1 MALAIAP
8 EIAPNIAEVISML
21 IFNAHLSFVYYTK
34 KRQDVANLLS
44 TGEENKGLSK
54 GGGGDKNVAF
64 LRRRRQSTFTG
75 RGQSSYPNVSEIF
88 LSL

>member
-54 GGGGDKNVAF
+54 GGGGIRMSPFYVEGDK
-64 LRRRRQSTFTG
+64 ST
-75 RGQSSYPNVSEIF
+75 
-88 LSL
+88 